1 MNLIKVTNTWKL
13 VLVLCVCVLLLLDIS
28 NFYGLYSNK
37 FYFQKIDNYIIPLL
51 SLVHFS
57 YLGQFWFKIKENQ
70 FGSPKMRNQ
79 EYLLYIIVFV
89 YIFKSFDTIYII
101 SSYAEYENS
110 LFPSTFLPIGFLILF
125 LYLTLIGLTLL
136 LFRYRKELIGS
147 YLFDDMNE
155 HVDHWS

>member
-1 MNLIKVTNTWKL
+1 
-13 VLVLCVCVLLLLDIS
+13 
-28 NFYGLYSNK
+28 
-37 FYFQKIDNYIIPLL
+37 
-51 SLVHFS
+51 
-57 YLGQFWFKIKENQ
+57 
-70 FGSPKMRNQ
+70 MRNL